1 MEMEAAAAMDFNA
14 LSRRELQALC
24 KLNGVRA
31 NMTNLAMVEALQS
44 LASVSRRPPQF
55 PLPIRV
61 IVIEMWM
68 FRCPTHSFRVDGFG
82 RGDGCLMRVFAV
94 DY

>member
-1 MEMEAAAAMDFNA
+1 MEMEMQTAAADMDFNA

-44 LASVSRRPPQF
+44 LAAVTRPPSSVSPFRFALLFLRCGCF
-55 PLPIRV
+55 VAGLVRV
-61 IVIEMWM
+61 GMSLGVGM
-68 FRCPTHSFRVDGFG
+68 
-82 RGDGCLMRVFAV
+82 AV
-94 DY
+94 

>member
-1 MEMEAAAAMDFNA
+1 MEAVAAAAAMVDLDT

-44 LASVSRRPPQF
+44 LPSVSKASS
-55 PLPIRV
+55 PLPP
-61 IVIEMWM
+61 
-68 FRCPTHSFRVDGFG
+68 FRFTPFVSDSVWR
-82 RGDGCLMRVFAV
+82 
-94 DY
+94 

>member
-1 MEMEAAAAMDFNA
+1 MEMEMEAAAAAAAMDFNA

-44 LASVSRRPPQF
+44 LPSVRRPPSSVS
-55 PLPIRV
+55 P
-61 IVIEMWM
+61 
-68 FRCPTHSFRVDGFG
+68 SDS
-82 RGDGCLMRVFAV
+82 RVF
-94 DY
+94 